1 MKKILLFVLLISLF
15 TFNAKSTHIVGGDTK
30 FEQIGPNQFRVVFR
44 IIRYCN
50 GVSAPAQLT
59 NAKVFDRITNVQSHQ
74 FTATLDTMITFI
86 AANSLVSC
94 VEYYTYSDTINL
106 PNNPNGYY
114 VSWGTCCRALT
125 IMNHTANSYLWTCDI
140 PDPAIA
146 GGNSSPSFTAYPSTV
161 GLCTNAPTN
170 LDFSC
175 VDPDGDSLVYSLVT
189 PYDFASGVN
198 GAKPFSYLTY
208 NPSYSLLSILG
219 PGGSCTINS
228 ATGIV
233 TGSVASLGIYVIA
246 VKCEEYRNGVKIGE
260 VIRDS
265 EVPAGPCSLLSTD
278 EVDFNEL
285 INVYPNP
292 SNGIFTV
299 ETPVNTS
306 MDVFNVNGKLVYSS
320 TFNEVKNRVE
330 LNNFSSGIYTVR
342 FTSNRQSAIKKIVV
356 N

>member
-1 MKKILLFVLLISLF
+1 VS
-15 TFNAKSTHIVGGDTK
+15 K
-30 FEQIGPNQFRVVFR
+30 FLCF
-44 IIRYCN
+44 
-50 GVSAPAQLT
+50 
-59 NAKVFDRITNVQSHQ
+59 
-74 FTATLDTMITFI
+74 
-86 AANSLVSC
+86 LV
-94 VEYYTYSDTINL
+94 
-106 PNNPNGYY
+106 P
-114 VSWGTCCRALT
+114 
-125 IMNHTANSYLWTCDI
+125 
-140 PDPAIA
+140 
-146 GGNSSPSFTAYPSTV
+146 
-161 GLCTNAPTN
+161 
-170 LDFSC
+170 
-175 VDPDGDSLVYSLVT
+175 
-189 PYDFASGVN
+189 
-198 GAKPFSYLTY
+198 AKPFSYLTY
-208 NPSYSLLSILG
+208 NPSYSLLSIFG

-233 TGSVASLGIYVIA
+233 TGSVASLGIYVIV

-260 VIRDS
+260 VIRNS
-265 EVPAGPCSLLSTD
+265 EVPAEPCYLLSTD

-299 ETPVNTS
+299 ETPVNTC